1 MNVYARYYDG
11 EAVVSSFDELIDRLK
26 DFGVPENLF
35 EEGLVDDIYDFIN
48 SKNIH
53 PKRFRVTQRQYF
65 ILIKTN
71 VETLEEFKANAKRK
85 DNDGEAPKKNDRFS
99 VLQEENPGWYDVELN
114 FKRVLYSEQRG
125 RYIYIDTPSRVR
137 LKANSPQDAYN
148 RVVEHLQNRQDIDPR
163 SQYPSIKGRNFSY
176 SFLGKDGSDEPS
188 E

>member
-26 DFGVPENLF
+26 EFGVPENLF
-35 EEGLVDDIYDFIN
+35 EEGLIEDIYDFIN

-53 PKRFRVTQRQYF
+53 PKRFRVSQRQYF

-85 DNDGEAPKKNDRFS
+85 DQDTDGAKKADKLG
-99 VLQEENPGWYDVELN
+99 VLQEEKVGWYDTTLN
-114 FKRVLYSEQRG
+114 FKRVLYSEARG
-125 RYIYIDTPSRVR
+125 RYVYVDTPFRVK

-163 SQYPSIKGRNFSY
+163 SQYPSIKGRNYSY
-176 SFLGKDGSDEPS
+176 VFLGEDGAEV
-188 E
+188 

>member
-35 EEGLVDDIYDFIN
+35 EEGLIEDIYDFIN

-53 PKRFRVTQRQYF
+53 PKRFRVSQRQYF

-85 DNDGEAPKKNDRFS
+85 DQDSDGAKKADKLG
-99 VLQEENPGWYDVELN
+99 VLQEEKVGWYDTTLN
-114 FKRVLYSEQRG
+114 FKHF
-125 RYIYIDTPSRVR
+125 P
-137 LKANSPQDAYN
+137 
-148 RVVEHLQNRQDIDPR
+148 
-163 SQYPSIKGRNFSY
+163 
-176 SFLGKDGSDEPS
+176 
-188 E
+188 